1 MTRNPLSVYR
11 LMPGFGD
18 VRTLLFGPSLSGFIR
33 WQITGSTGEPPASLT
48 AEWDG
53 SPRLPE
59 SGFPSGYPGAPVLS
73 RRVAEALEDDLLKA
87 GRLLPVEV
95 EGAEEGA
102 YLLYAVEAVVDCV
115 DPRRSSKPKK
125 GGGPMKITVLRPDAL
140 PTGLPAFR
148 VPQSSRVVHWNAW
161 AVQRLAGLLKERLE
175 ARLVWSADTSLTP
188 HPDPWGF

>member
-1 MTRNPLSVYR
+1 MTQNPMSVYR
-11 LMPGFGD
+11 LQPAFGD
-18 VRTLLFGPSLSGFIR
+18 VRTLLFGPSLSRLMR
-33 WQITGSTGEPPASLT
+33 WQISGSAADLPGRLT

-53 SPRLPE
+53 NPLLPE
-59 SGFPSGYPGAPVLS
+59 SEFPSGYPGAPVLS
-73 RRVAEALEDDLLKA
+73 RRVAEALGDELSKA

-115 DPRRSSKPKK
+115 DTRRSSKPKK

-140 PTGLPAFR
+140 PVDLPAFR
-148 VPQSSRVVHWNAW
+148 VPESSRVVHWNGW
-161 AVQRLAGLLKERLE
+161 AVARLAGLLKEKLE
-175 ARLVWSADTSLTP
+175 ARVVWSEDASHTP